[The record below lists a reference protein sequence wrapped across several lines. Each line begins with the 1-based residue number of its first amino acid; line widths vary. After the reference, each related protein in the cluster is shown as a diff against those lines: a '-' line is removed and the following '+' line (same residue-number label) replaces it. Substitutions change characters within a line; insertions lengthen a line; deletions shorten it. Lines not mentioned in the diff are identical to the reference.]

1 MAEPRKELDS
11 GYYLQ
16 HFNELLQFVATHYQ
30 GVLTADSRAFL
41 EDFTALSAAAQQLL
55 VRMLNRKG
63 MVFADTELNY
73 GEIGQPQP
81 VLDELNQAGFIAP
94 LTKPDLADFW
104 LRLTKDTLWQLLLLA
119 QAELAET
126 NSVKTELLE
135 TERLEKGIA
144 DANSIRKSQTKPQL
158 LGVALKLPVN
168 WLTLIAQ
175 LPQCYVVLQRQDA
188 LNYIYFLYFGRIE
201 ANLSLF
207 TLRDLGIRQ
216 TGQFKQQFTPRFT
229 EPAQALLAYQLAKA
243 KPAIFELGKA
253 LKKQPDNAAS
263 TLSQWLTEVAQWPLP
278 ADNALLLKRSE
289 RSYQLGKLA
298 EQHQLTDLAMAFYQ
312 QSNAFPAS
320 ERLARLY
327 AQQGRASGDQTQ
339 CRQYLQQLLEDPSCD
354 EEWLFAEDF
363 YRRKFAADRNGA
375 KPDAK
380 SGAKSGERRR
390 SQLTQLLHEAPQ
402 VGIDELYLG
411 KAEQGVMAHYAAQGY
426 RVFHTENNL
435 WLALFGLWFWH
446 ELFEH
451 SDSTLHNPFERRP
464 RNLAAGGFYQQF
476 ASEIEQKLTQLAM
489 PIATSTLLSR
499 LTAHYGK
506 ANNLFYWHVDLAEQ
520 LLPLV
525 QYAPRVNGE
534 SALVPILRAMAQD
547 FNRHS
552 SGYPDLLLIKD
563 QQLQFIEVKAPG
575 DKIQRHQLARLLALQ
590 SAGFKARIEKLQWI
604 VDPNRLYVVLDVE
617 TTGGKAGTDRI
628 TEIGA
633 VKMQGGEVLD
643 TFTTLLNP
651 ERPIPSFISRLT
663 GISNSMVASAPKFAD
678 IATKL
683 AEFLQGAVFVAHN
696 AKFDYGFIRSEFA
709 RCEVPFDMPQLCT
722 VVNMRR
728 YFPGLASYS
737 LGKLCAEFEITLT
750 NHHRALADATATVE
764 LLKLINAKR

>member
-1 MAEPRKELDS
+1 MAAPRKELDN

-16 HFNELLQFVATHYQ
+16 HFNELLQFVAAHYQ
-30 GVLTADSRAFL
+30 GVLTADSQDFL
-41 EDFTALSAAAQQLL
+41 EDFAALSAAAQQLL

-63 MVFADTELNY
+63 TVFADTELSY
-73 GEIGQPQP
+73 AEIGLTAPL
-81 VLDELNQAGFIAP
+81 LDELTDAGFIAP
-94 LTKPDLADFW
+94 LTLDDLADFW
-104 LRLTKDTLWQLLLLA
+104 LRLTKDTLWHLLQLA
-119 QAELAET
+119 QAELPAAT
-126 NSVKTELLE
+126 GAK
-135 TERLEKGIA
+135 
-144 DANSIRKSQTKPQL
+144 KSQTKPQL
-158 LGVALKLPVN
+158 LGIALQLPVN
-168 WLTLIAQ
+168 WLALIAE
-175 LPQCYVVLQRQDA
+175 LPQRYVVLQRQDA

-229 EPAQALLAYQLAKA
+229 QAQQALLAYQLANA
-243 KPAIFELGKA
+243 KPAIVELGKQ
-253 LKKQPDNAAS
+253 LKKQPDNA
-263 TLSQWLTEVAQWPLP
+263 TVLLSQWLTAVAQWPRP
-278 ADNALLLKRSE
+278 DDNALLLKRSE

-298 EQHQLTDLAMAFYQ
+298 EQYQLTDLAIAFYQ
-312 QSNAFPAS
+312 QSNGFPAS

-327 AQQGRASGDQTQ
+327 AQQGQAAGNQERCQ
-339 CRQYLQQLLEDPSCD
+339 QYLQQLLDDPSCD

-363 YRRKFAADRNGA
+363 YQRKF
-375 KPDAK
+375 
-380 SGAKSGERRR
+380 GESATGRKR
-390 SQLTQLLHEAPQ
+390 SQLTQLLHDAPQ

-411 KAEQGVMAHYAAQGY
+411 KAEQGLMAHYAAQGY
-426 RVFHTENNL
+426 RVFHSENNL

-451 SDSTLHNPFERRP
+451 SDSALHNPFELRP
-464 RNLAAGGFYQQF
+464 RNLASGGFYRQF
-476 ASEIEQKLTQLAM
+476 ASEIEQKLTQLAA
-489 PIATSTLLSR
+489 PSAATMLLSA

-506 ANNLFYWHVDLAEQ
+506 ANNLFYWHTDLAEQ
-520 LLPLV
+520 LLPLL
-525 QYAPRVNGE
+525 QYAPQANGE
-534 SALVPILRAMAQD
+534 SALAPILRVIAQD
-547 FNRHS
+547 FSRHS

-590 SAGFKARIEKLQWI
+590 NAGFTARIEKLQWI

-633 VKMQGGEVLD
+633 VKVQSGEILD
-643 TFTTLLNP
+643 TFNTLINP
-651 ERPIPSFISRLT
+651 ERHIPSFISRLT
-663 GISNSMVASAPKFAD
+663 GISNAMVADAPRFAD
-678 IATKL
+678 IAEQL
-683 AEFLQGAVFVAHN
+683 SAFLQGAVFVAHN

-709 RCEVPFDMPQLCT
+709 RCELPFDMPQLCT

-728 YFPGLASYS
+728 YYPGLASYS
-737 LGKLCAEFEITLT
+737 LGKLCAELDIKLT